1 MARHLFPKL
10 LPVKSLQ
17 RGRTSLVQNQ
27 TVDVTINEVDLN
39 YTVLITQRGA
49 RNGLR
54 AFLTSPTNLRII
66 NVNAYSYTYYFNWN
80 VIEFYNNIHLSAGG
94 SSHYPE
100 NLGGVKSVQ
109 HIAATMPEGSLTG
122 DNTINS
128 VNVEKSV
135 VIYNGVSTSSYDVDA
150 YLLDSQTLRLDR
162 ATAYTYVLTCNVCV
176 IEFY

>member
-10 LPVKSLQ
+10 LPVKSFQ

-27 TVDVTINEVDLN
+27 TVNVTINEVDLD

-49 RNGLR
+49 RYGLR
-54 AFLTSPTNLRII
+54 ASLTSPTNLRII
-66 NVNAYSYTYYFNWN
+66 NVNSGSTTYYCNWS

-100 NLGGVKSVQ
+100 NLGGVKSAQ
-109 HIAATMPEGSLTG
+109 HIAATIPSNSTIG

-128 VNVEKSV
+128 VNIDKSV
-135 VIYNGVSTSSYDVDA
+135 VIYNGVDTTSYDVDA
-150 YLLDSQTLRLDR
+150 YLLDSQTLRLAR
-162 ATAYTYVLTCNVCV
+162 ITAYAVVLTCNVCV